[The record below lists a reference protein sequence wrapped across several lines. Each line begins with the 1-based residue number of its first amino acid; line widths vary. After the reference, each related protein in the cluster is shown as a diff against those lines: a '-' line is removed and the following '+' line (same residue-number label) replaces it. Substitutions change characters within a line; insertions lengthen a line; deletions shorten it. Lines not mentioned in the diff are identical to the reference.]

1 VALTL
6 ALPSLLVYLKLL
18 LSNRT
23 RLLPQRRQAVGT
35 RSQRDG
41 IDLVAL
47 VNEISDEELYEDNL
61 EEEHDHP
68 LPQAF
73 PLPLPRAIYVPRF
86 SSRIASGLRS
96 TFQEAGSIGDAVARL
111 GRDHLAMGR
120 LEVGTTGGGF
130 LTKCSNAFRNFRED
144 KWGFTFVTAI
154 ILALFALFVGEQISA
169 IAAAGIVSGSVAL
182 STSPNCGN
190 WLPYNH
196 YNPSSGLD
204 MVNFLTEKNLR
215 AVSYA
220 ETCYGENAI
229 PEACNIFYNM
239 TIGYSD
245 MHNASCPFLGD
256 VCLYGDTSAYT
267 LDTGFV
273 DSNVLGVNAPR
284 RYQIR
289 RKTTCAPLIT
299 NASYVR
305 YRRDHSTTFVEYHYG
320 NNGTNTLTF
329 TQQAYPSLSDSSL
342 SGYWCQYVHC
352 NP

>member
-1 VALTL
+1 LLTKVIGYQVLVTDDVAQIVSNTIAVALTL
-6 ALPSLLVYLKLL
+6 ALPSLLVFLKLL

-23 RLLPQRRQAVGT
+23 KPLHRHRQAVGT
-35 RSQRDG
+35 RSQREG
-41 IDLVAL
+41 INLVTL
-47 VNEISDEELYEDNL
+47 VDEISNEELNEDSL

-68 LPQAF
+68 LPQAS

-86 SSRIASGLRS
+86 SSRIASGLRT
-96 TFQEAGSIGDAVARL
+96 TFQEAVTIGDAVARL
-111 GRDHLAMGR
+111 GRDHLAMNR
-120 LEVGTTGGGF
+120 LEIGTTGDGF
-130 LTKCSNAFRNFRED
+130 LTKCSNAISNFRED
-144 KWGFTFVTAI
+144 KWGFAFVTAI

-169 IAAAGIVSGSVAL
+169 IAAASIVSGSIAL

-190 WLPYNH
+190 WVPH
-196 YNPSSGLD
+196 DHHNPSSGLD
-204 MVNFLTEKNLR
+204 LLNFWAEKNLR

-220 ETCYGENAI
+220 ETCYEENAI

-245 MHNASCPFLGD
+245 MHNASCPFLGN

-289 RKTTCAPLIT
+289 RKTTCAP
-299 NASYVR
+299 
-305 YRRDHSTTFVEYHYG
+305 
-320 NNGTNTLTF
+320 
-329 TQQAYPSLSDSSL
+329 
-342 SGYWCQYVHC
+342 
-352 NP
+352 